1 MKATR
6 HTGAVVCFNVP
17 KEKYSTLEK
26 ICRKLGLKIREVDKA
41 DYSKCIA
48 EQFMIQL
55 PQGLGEPKE
64 GKNYDFDE
72 EMIILH
78 IPEESHLN
86 RFLQESRQKNA
97 SVDYKAVM
105 TPTNCTWQPKALV
118 DQLAQE
124 HEYMK
129 QQAAASKQAVKDAA
143 AGADSDEPEE

>member
-26 ICRKLGLKIREVDKA
+26 ICRKLGLKIREVNKA

-64 GKNYDFDE
+64 DENYDFDE